1 MVRVVNGRF
10 RAPFLAER
18 ATGNGNGNGHGNG
31 RVASPQILAP
41 SPSAGRAA
49 A

>member
-18 ATGNGNGNGHGNG
+18 ATGNGHGNG

-41 SPSAGRAA
+41 CPSVGGVVAWT
-49 A
+49 